1 MNLGYGDEELP
12 YNPRYDTLQHAKAG
26 SGLATIPEDGPPP
39 SEALDPVAFPEG
51 PQEDDPE
58 SVSSTK
64 HALRPSCGMFK
75 FQIILSKNTHL
86 AVHIFTIIHIY
97 NIIYINLH
105 VYAYVCRLYLATPKS
120 CHLLFIKSPSIWLCI
135 RQTIPAFSN
144 VKCST
149 EAT

>member
-1 MNLGYGDEELP
+1 MDIFDYSRNSFGICQTPCSIYTISNLGYGDEELP

-64 HALRPSCGMFK
+64 HSLRPSCGMFK
-75 FQIILSKNTHL
+75 FKIILLLITHL
-86 AVHIFTIIHIY
+86 YH
-97 NIIYINLH
+97 N
-105 VYAYVCRLYLATPKS
+105 
-120 CHLLFIKSPSIWLCI
+120 
-135 RQTIPAFSN
+135 
-144 VKCST
+144 
-149 EAT
+149 